1 MNDVDGFNMTP
12 YNYYFLCMI
21 QYKICFNNIYEFV
34 SRYLYINLKSIY
46 FLQYYYNINQ

>member
-34 SRYLYINLKSIY
+34 SSVFIDKFKINIFFAIL
-46 FLQYYYNINQ
+46 L